1 MIFLGIDP
9 GKTGGIS
16 LHRGDIVEAYGF
28 TDKTPMDIYCVI
40 RQYMRT
46 GLKLAPHSNE
56 KPIAM
61 IEKVHSMP
69 KQGVASSFTF
79 GKGYGFLLGCLTA
92 LEIPFEYVTPQKWQ
106 RYLGCLSKGDKN
118 VTKQK
123 AQELF
128 PRLKITHAIAD
139 ALLIG
144 EYLKRTHYKNMD
156 LEL

>member
-9 GKTGGIS
+9 GKSGGIS
-16 LHRGDIVEAYGF
+16 RHDGDNITAYKF
-28 TDKTPMDIYCVI
+28 TGATPADVLELFRDVSRDCQCHAI
-40 RQYMRT
+40 
-46 GLKLAPHSNE
+46 
-56 KPIAM
+56 

-69 KQGVASSFTF
+69 KNSKRSCFTF
-79 GKGYGFLLGCLTA
+79 GKVYGMELMALTA
-92 LEIPFEYVTPQKWQ
+92 LKIPFEYVTPQKWQ
-106 RYLGCLSKGDKN
+106 RYLGCMSKGDKN

-128 PRLKITHAIAD
+128 PHLKITHATAD

-144 EYLKRTHYKNMD
+144 EYLKRTHYKNLD